1 MLASQSAVNIA
12 VRVTAAQALKTLNAL
27 NLNLQ
32 KIEISGMGAGTVLD
46 AIAGASA
53 GVTAGL
59 RGASVEAALLA
70 RNLALISKSGGPAAK
85 RLVDVGVG
93 AELAGPA
100 MLTASVSAAA
110 LSRVMGPLAVQSAVV
125 ANSLRTLA
133 TVSNTSAVAQAKA
146 DAIRQASADKS
157 AASQI
162 LAAEKVRAARAKT
175 DAAVKIADNA
185 VVASDSKV
193 AASAARTSA
202 EITAA
207 QAKADAARER
217 SAAVAASSAAAIAA
231 ANSRAAASAASTAA
245 AGSAGALGGAAAG
258 AAGAAASR
266 GLMGIGGGIDQ
277 ASEKMRSFG
286 SKTQWTGRQL
296 AVNFTAPLLLAGG
309 AAIKW
314 GNDQEKAWTMVRKV
328 YGDGSQEQLAQSD
341 QVRQKLDMLSTTYG
355 KNREDIY
362 TVAEAWASLGMT
374 GGSLANATQTTVEAA
389 VMGNMSLE
397 KSTEGLIAIQAQF
410 KLTTT
415 EAKTALMEMNA
426 IANQG
431 PLELG
436 PLIDGM
442 ARSGSAA
449 RDAGLSVSQLAGLLE
464 TLSPATGTATTAGN
478 GLRSILASIIAPSSA
493 AAGEMEKYG
502 FTLQKWQDD
511 AVPVIDRIKEMGNV
525 YTRMDADQKI
535 AFDRFV
541 VGKFQLQRF
550 GEVLS
555 TINDENGEFAKAMRA
570 TADSV
575 TDSSGKLVEGSNALK
590 VWNSEMQ
597 IVMESDPQKFAQMWQ
612 QIKNSLVDAFKPMVP
627 ILLNIVLV
635 IAQMFKWF
643 AALPDPVKKF
653 AIYALALLAVIG
665 PFIMVGASLVLLL
678 GSLGTGFVW
687 AAAGVAAFGS
697 RLLWVF
703 SKGTMGTMPT
713 MFAKLSM
720 LFSIFQVHVG
730 LAGMRIAAIWT
741 AMWSAI
747 VTRSVAGSA
756 LVSRI
761 WLAFWGKSWKI
772 SAGGAAANSG
782 IIGKLWTWILSTY
795 SRGVGLVSRLWGMLW
810 VSKARASATGA
821 AANSGIIQL
830 FFARLG
836 MLYSGALTA
845 LAGLWAKFWVTKGRV
860 SAGGAAANSGIIQVF
875 FARLAVMYT
884 TGTAALAARWAALQ
898 LFMARATATGAVA
911 VALRWDTLMLWMQ
924 TAMIPMVRNV
934 AAMMM
939 LLMTNLGRI
948 IAMSAMTL
956 VRTLVVPIVSAIGT
970 AVAAIAA
977 FLGIPVWAVLAIIA
991 VVALAIAAIVKWRTQ
1006 IWDAIK
1012 AIGRWFA
1019 QLPGVIGRALVG
1031 AWKAIV
1037 EVGKRIRQSLSDAFN
1052 PWQRHSPSLVDNV
1065 QSGTD
1070 AIISAYANAGSVV
1083 RREMQDAKDAV
1094 AAFSKTSAGLTANA
1108 EQVKF
1113 DENRAKIGEVDPGSL
1128 GLFDNLR
1135 NQQKTLQAQID
1146 TVNRAVEN
1154 QKGVVTQWQDRIKL
1168 ADKDIESLN
1177 KRLAELQKVVDRT
1190 SEALS
1195 AAKSQLEEFSNAQ
1208 ITGTRAAS
1216 DAIFEN
1222 EMAQKRLRLEIMRL
1236 EETGGAID
1244 DIRDKYQRL
1253 QGDIETL
1260 TGRREELR
1268 AGGAGSDILATY
1280 DKMIADL
1287 RKQQGNLAQGG
1298 TDKISKAQ
1306 DALKKLQ
1313 DQAEKMD
1320 LENSLKF
1327 DPLNRQIERMTSN
1340 VKEMPFG
1347 VIVAGITASKA
1358 AVEAATTANE
1368 RATTAY
1374 NEQKTIIDA
1383 ATEARDSM
1391 NDQMSTEQDR
1401 LDALVKIQD
1410 ELKEAYDSVT
1420 EAMNVA
1426 VQAADTLIEK
1436 QEAAAKAA
1444 EKGEE
1449 AVDGLG
1455 SALDSLGDP
1464 EIGLPDPESLDLE
1477 KWAEEFENTLN
1488 AEFEGI
1494 SLNPFKDV
1502 QWGEMGKTII
1512 RGIGKAFGGADLEA
1526 EFAKAFQPGTGGIDW
1541 GPWIVGGERGQS
1553 WGDFFTG
1560 VWNDMVGGV
1569 VTALMGKDIGVIF
1582 RNGIEE
1588 GSGGIDW
1595 SAIFLGTAGDRTLI
1609 GSVVDFFGIA
1619 TQWGKDIINGLG
1631 QGISD
1636 ILADPWK
1643 WVAEHITG
1651 PIGDAFKSLFGIH
1664 SPSTVFAEW
1673 GGDMIR
1679 GLGEGLANTIQGV
1692 LDWFAALPQRILDA
1706 LGDLGAWLG
1715 GKFSEALAWVRDHLP
1730 EWAQGI
1736 FDWFVNLP
1744 QNTVNAIGDLGSWLG
1759 GKFSDAL
1766 GWVRDH
1772 LPEWAQGIFDWFVNL
1787 PGNVVGALGDART
1800 WLVETGKNVLEGL
1813 FDGMGGFIDKLKRW
1827 VADKVPSAIRGP
1839 VESALG
1845 IHSPSRVFMGI
1856 GRNVGEGLI
1865 LGLQSKQDGVMSA
1878 AQTLADQVGSVV
1890 VPNMKLDNLTKQ
1902 STSTPSVAGGAALSA
1917 APKLDPI
1924 SQAPTQTAAL
1934 AQGAQQAMTAY
1945 QTATGGQLTSIKD
1958 DYATVFETI
1967 KTDTVGKVTEMTNG
1981 QLLVT
1986 GTGNAA
1992 LTAQQAAYSVTAVAG
2007 QTLLKD
2013 NIIGVQS
2020 KMAAGLS
2027 AVTAASGADLTK
2039 IMSGTRDSLGGL
2051 ATDTNQIVSGQFD
2064 NMSANLASTFNDG
2077 IAPVFAAFGPMLDQ
2091 TAGWFSS
2098 TVENIGGIWSGIQG
2112 QTAEPARF
2120 VINRVYNDGIKS
2132 AWNNVNGWL
2141 GLAPLPDF
2149 VAPFETGGLVNRA
2162 NLVNPRTPRSVVN
2175 GGKLSGTSTGDK
2187 TLFAG
2192 KGGEYVLTEK
2202 MTKDVGLGR
2211 LEAWRRAANSGKST
2225 EGAASTFLEPVLAR
2239 ATGGPI
2245 RPGVIDE
2252 VYKQLQGKKNSPYDY
2267 GGGGGTRGYDCS
2279 GWTGAVH
2286 KILTGGSPV
2295 GRIWTT
2301 ESNFPS
2307 FGYKRGKDGYWS
2319 MGVHN
2324 GGGGM
2329 NSHTAGTLD
2338 GTNFESGG
2346 AHNTSTWGGPAAGT
2360 IHPQF
2365 ENQWYLPELGGVFQ
2379 GTAGGGSGPSMLQR
2393 VEEAYKAV
2401 MDPIKSMVPSGP
2413 GGMGAF
2419 PGQAMGKFDTDV
2431 WGFLSGKA
2439 GEYDAANASMGNIA
2453 YDLTAGVEQWRG
2465 TVKQALGMLGLPLS
2479 LDETVLRRMQQESS
2493 GNPNAINLTDSN
2505 AMAGTPSKGLMQV
2518 IDPTFLAHK
2527 MAGYD
2532 NIWAPLDNI
2541 LASLRYAQSRYGS
2554 VEAAYN
2560 QSGGYD
2566 DGGLA
2571 VGKGFLAKNVI
2582 APERV
2587 LDPRETVAFENLIP
2601 LASKLLNGG
2610 GAGAVST
2617 ASAIDIV
2624 AQGVTEAFTGA
2635 SSNQVGRAITGSSL
2649 DALDGWAQSWDPLFY
2664 DATANAS
2671 NAVATSTDKVAS
2683 ATDKVASTLGIGLD
2697 GMTKSL
2703 ANFTAIGEQISG
2715 AVSAMVVLAQAS
2727 IAGSQGEEIDWG
2739 AVGGAVNGLLSA
2751 GAGLLQMIPDQQ
2763 AEYWSEVDTTN
2774 MTPAEKKAAKAAL
2787 DSANIQKGML
2797 QFVKDAGPSI
2807 LNGLGSIA
2815 AGVGTVVTT
2824 MAPLIPIAAAMAAT
2838 GNIAGAALALLPGI
2852 LTSILTLVPL
2862 IIQAITQIVPAL
2874 ITAIIKFFAGFMP
2887 GAERAYADYAS
2898 ASEAA
2903 AGAQAKNEASTAKKA
2918 SDDAKAAAGSH
2929 VADGDKVTVNL
2940 YGDISMPNVRT
2951 AGDASE
2957 IIDYLAS
2964 IPN

>member
-32 KIEISGMGAGTVLD
+32 KIEVSGMGAGTVLD

-175 DAAVKIADNA
+175 DAAVRIADNA
-185 VVASDSKV
+185 IVASDSKV

-328 YGDGSQEQLAQSD
+328 YGDGSEEQLAESD
-341 QVRQKLDMLSTTYG
+341 RVRSSLDMLSTTYG

-362 TVAEAWASLGMT
+362 GVAEAWASLGMT

-464 TLSPATGTATTAGN
+464 TLSPATGTASTAGN
-478 GLRSILASIIAPSSA
+478 GLRSILASIIAPSTA
-493 AAGEMEKYG
+493 ASKEMAKYG

-570 TADSV
+570 TGDSV
-575 TDSSGKLVEGSNALK
+575 VDANGKLVEGSSALK

-597 IVMESDPQKFAQMWQ
+597 VVMESDPQKFAQMWQ
-612 QIKNSLVDAFKPMVP
+612 VIKNSLVDAFKPMVP
-627 ILLNIVLV
+627 ILINIVLV
-635 IAQMFKWF
+635 IAKMFKWF

-665 PFIMVGASLVLLL
+665 PFIMIGASLVLLL
-678 GSLGTGFVW
+678 GSLGTGFVY
-687 AAAGVAAFGS
+687 AATAVAAFGT
-697 RLLWVF
+697 RLLWLAT
-703 SKGTMGTMPT
+703 GGAMGTMPT
-713 MFAKLSM
+713 MFAKLSL
-720 LFSIFQVHVG
+720 LFSMFQVQVG

-741 AMWSAI
+741 AMWGAI

-845 LAGLWAKFWVTKGRV
+845 LSGLWAKFWVTKGRV

-898 LFMARATATGAVA
+898 LFMARATATGAIA
-911 VALRWDTLMLWMQ
+911 VALRWGTLMLWMQ

-977 FLGIPVWAVLAIIA
+977 FLGIPVWAVIAIIA

-1012 AIGRWFA
+1012 AIGRWFG

-1208 ITGTRAAS
+1208 VTGTRAAS

-1444 EKGEE
+1444 KDGEE

-1464 EIGLPDPESLDLE
+1464 EIGLPDPESLDLDQ
-1477 KWAEEFENTLN
+1477 WAKDFEDTLN
-1488 AEFEGI
+1488 AEFEGL

-1512 RGIGKAFGGADLEA
+1512 RGIGKAIGGADVEA

-1541 GPWIVGGERGQS
+1541 GPWLVGGERGQS

-1560 VWNDMVGGV
+1560 IWNDMVGGV
-1569 VTALMGKDIGVIF
+1569 VTALVGKDIGVIF
-1582 RNGIEE
+1582 RNGIEQ

-1595 SAIFLGTAGDRTLI
+1595 GAIFLGTAGDRTLI
-1609 GSVVDFFGIA
+1609 GNVVDFFGIA
-1619 TQWGKDIINGLG
+1619 KSWGGDIINGLG
-1631 QGISD
+1631 QGIAD

-1651 PIGDAFKSLFGIH
+1651 PIGDAFKSLFGIN

-1673 GGDMIR
+1673 GGDLIDGLAV
-1679 GLGEGLANTIQGV
+1679 GLGEKIGDV
-1692 LDWFAALPQRILDA
+1692 LLWFGELPGKVFTAI
-1706 LGDLGAWLG
+1706 GDLGGWIG
-1715 GKFSEALAWVRDHLP
+1715 RKFSEALTWVRDNLP
-1730 EWAQGI
+1730 GWAQGV

-1744 QNTVNAIGDLGSWLG
+1744 GNVVTAIGDLGGWLG

-1766 GWVRDH
+1766 AAVRDN
-1772 LPEWAQGIFDWFVNL
+1772 LPGWAQGIFDWFVNL
-1787 PGNVVGALGDART
+1787 PGNIVGALGDART

-1845 IHSPSRVFMGI
+1845 IQSPSRVFMGI

-1865 LGLQSKQDGVMSA
+1865 LGLQSKQDGVISA
-1878 AQTLADQVGSVV
+1878 AQTLANQVGSVV
-1890 VPNMKLDNLTKQ
+1890 VPNMKLGNLT
-1902 STSTPSVAGGAALSA
+1902 SPTASTPSINGGANTA
-1917 APKLDPI
+1917 AKPKLDPI
-1924 SQAPTQTAAL
+1924 SQAPTQTAAM
-1934 AQGAQQAMTAY
+1934 ATGAQKAMAAY
-1945 QTATGGQLTSIKD
+1945 AVTTGGQLTAVKD
-1958 DYATVFETI
+1958 DYANIFETI
-1967 KTDTVGKVTEMTNG
+1967 KLDTVGKVTDMTAG
-1981 QLLVT
+1981 QLSVT

-1992 LTAQQAAYSVTAVAG
+1992 LVAQQAAFSLTTTNG

-2013 NIIGVQS
+2013 NVIGIQS

-2027 AVTAASGADLTK
+2027 AVTAASGTDLTK
-2039 IMSGTRDSLGGL
+2039 IMSGTRDSLAGL
-2051 ATDTNQIVSGQFD
+2051 ATDTNQLVSGQFD
-2064 NMSANLASTFNDG
+2064 SLAGNLATTFNDG
-2077 IAPVFAAFGPMLDQ
+2077 IAPVFASFGPMLG
-2091 TAGWFSS
+2091 ALESSFAS
-2098 TVENIGGIWSGIQG
+2098 TVDNVGAVWGGINEKV
-2112 QTAEPARF
+2112 AAPARF
-2120 VINRVYNDGIKS
+2120 VINDVYNDGIRG
-2132 AWNNVNGWL
+2132 AWNQFNGFL
-2141 GLAPLPDF
+2141 GLPALDEH
-2149 VAPFETGGLVNRA
+2149 VARF
-2162 NLVNPRTPRSVVN
+2162 
-2175 GGKLSGTSTGDK
+2175 
-2187 TLFAG
+2187 
-2192 KGGEYVLTEK
+2192 
-2202 MTKDVGLGR
+2202 
-2211 LEAWRRAANSGKST
+2211 
-2225 EGAASTFLEPVLAR
+2225 
-2239 ATGGPI
+2239 ATGGSVHGKGTGTSDSIPALLSK
-2245 RPGVIDE
+2245 GEHVITARE
-2252 VYKQLQGKKNSPYDY
+2252 VAGAGGHAAIEATRKYWRAGKVGAFAKGGPVDVKAPAWA
-2267 GGGGGTRGYDCS
+2267 GGGG
-2279 GWTGAVH
+2279 
-2286 KILTGGSPV
+2286 
-2295 GRIWTT
+2295 
-2301 ESNFPS
+2301 ESNLQPAAILARRNIHMYWPEIGTIGGYRAQDPYPDHPS
-2307 FGYKRGKDGYWS
+2307 GLALDIMTGDPIGTEVNNWLHAQKDALALNYTIWRQFYKPA
-2319 MGVHN
+2319 
-2324 GGGGM
+2324 GGGGNM
-2329 NSHTAGTLD
+2329 MEDRGSVTQNHYDHIHALFNANGVAGI
-2338 GTNFESGG
+2338 SAGG
-2346 AHNTSTWGGPAAGT
+2346 VGGGPTVAMDQVVRDAIMAKMDSVAARA
-2360 IHPQF
+2360 PQ
-2365 ENQWYLPELGGVFQ
+2365 L
-2379 GTAGGGSGPSMLQR
+2379 AGGIGQWIPKSIEKGRNGLLDKLVPLAAAATVAMSGAGDIGSAESWRPMAMEAMRRNGFDADNKSQVDAMLRQI
-2393 VEEAYKAV
+2393 
-2401 MDPIKSMVPSGP
+2401 MS
-2413 GGMGAF
+2413 
-2419 PGQAMGKFDTDV
+2419 
-2431 WGFLSGKA
+2431 
-2439 GEYDAANASMGNIA
+2439 
-2453 YDLTAGVEQWRG
+2453 
-2465 TVKQALGMLGLPLS
+2465 
-2479 LDETVLRRMQQESS
+2479 ESS
-2493 GNPNAINLTDSN
+2493 GDPRAVQQVMDVNSGGNEAAGLLQIAKGTWPGVRDPSLVDDRFDPWANMNGALRYYRGRYGNDLTTN
-2505 AMAGTPSKGLMQV
+2505 WGKG
-2518 IDPTFLAHK
+2518 I
-2527 MAGYD
+2527 GYD
-2532 NIWAPLDNI
+2532 
-2541 LASLRYAQSRYGS
+2541 Q
-2554 VEAAYN
+2554 
-2560 QSGGYD
+2560 GGIAN
-2566 DGGLA
+2566 GI
-2571 VGKGFLAKNVI
+2571 GFMPKYTI
-2582 APERV
+2582 KPERV

-2601 LASKLLNGG
+2601 LASQLLSGG
-2610 GAGAVST
+2610 TGGNMSAAAAIEIVSAGVSN
-2617 ASAIDIV
+2617 
-2624 AQGVTEAFTGA
+2624 AFTGQGGTEVA
-2635 SSNQVGRAITGSSL
+2635 RAITGSSL

-2664 DATANAS
+2664 DATATAS
-2671 NAVATSTDKVAS
+2671 NAVADAAKGVAS
-2683 ATDKVASTLGIGLD
+2683 ATDKVSSTLGIGLD

-2703 ANFTAIGEQISG
+2703 ANFTAVGEQISS

-2727 IAGSQGEEIDWG
+2727 IAAGNGEEVDWG
-2739 AVGGAVNGLLSA
+2739 AVGGAVNGILAA
-2751 GAGLLQMIPDQQ
+2751 GAGLLEMIPDQQ
-2763 AEYWSEVDTTN
+2763 AEYWSEVDTTA
-2774 MTPAEKKAAKAAL
+2774 MTPEQRKAAKAQL
-2787 DSANIQKGML
+2787 DAANFGKGML

-2918 SDDAKAAAGSH
+2918 SDDAKAAAGAH

>member
-12 VRVTAAQALKTLNAL
+12 VRVTAAKALATLASL

-32 KIEISGMGAGTVLD
+32 KVEVSGMAAGTVLD

-59 RGASVEAALLA
+59 RGASVEAAMLA
-70 RNLALISKSGGPAAK
+70 RNLALISKSGGTTAK
-85 RLVDVGVG
+85 RLVDIGVG

-100 MLTASVSAAA
+100 MLTMSTSAAA
-110 LSRVMGPLAVQSAVV
+110 LSRVMGPLAIQSTMV

-133 TVSNTSAVAQAKA
+133 TASNTSAVAQAKA

-157 AASQI
+157 AAAQI
-162 LAAEKVRAARAKT
+162 LAAEKVRAARART
-175 DAAVKIADNA
+175 DAAVRVADNS
-185 VVASDSKV
+185 VIASDGKV

-202 EITAA
+202 EITAS

-231 ANSRAAASAASTAA
+231 ANSRAAASAATA
-245 AGSAGALGGAAAG
+245 AAAG
-258 AAGAAASR
+258 AAGAAGAGAAGAGAAGAAAAR

-328 YGDGSQEQLAQSD
+328 YGDGSQEQLAESD
-341 QVRQKLDMLSTTYG
+341 RVREKLDMLSTTYG
-355 KNREDIY
+355 KNREEIY
-362 TVAEAWASLGMT
+362 TTAEAWASLGMT
-374 GGSLANATQTTVEAA
+374 GGSLANATQTSVEAA

-426 IANQG
+426 IANEG

-449 RDAGLSVSQLAGLLE
+449 RDAGLSVAQLAGLLE

-555 TINDENGEFAKAMRA
+555 TINDENGEFAKAMRN

-575 TDSSGKLVEGSNALK
+575 TDSSGKLMEGSNALK

-612 QIKNSLVDAFKPMVP
+612 VIKNSLVDAFKPMVP
-627 ILLNIVLV
+627 VLLNIVLV
-635 IAQMFKWF
+635 IAKMFKWF

-653 AIYALALLAVIG
+653 SIYALALLAVIG

-678 GSLGTGFVW
+678 GSLGTGFIY
-687 AAAGVAAFGS
+687 AAAGVAALG
-697 RLLWVF
+697 R
-703 SKGTMGTMPT
+703 G
-713 MFAKLSM
+713 
-720 LFSIFQVHVG
+720 
-730 LAGMRIAAIWT
+730 IA
-741 AMWSAI
+741 
-747 VTRSVAGSA
+747 
-756 LVSRI
+756 
-761 WLAFWGKSWKI
+761 WLASGKLFGVMAGLFGRLVGIVAIAGTKINMLWARTWAILTGQNIAGAARNTTIWSKFWVTKGRV

-782 IIGKLWTWILSTY
+782 IIQ
-795 SRGVGLVSRLWGMLW
+795 V
-810 VSKARASATGA
+810 
-821 AANSGIIQL
+821 
-830 FFARLG
+830 FFARVATMYVAVLPKF
-836 MLYSGALTA
+836 AA
-845 LAGLWAKFWVTKGRV
+845 LWAKFWVTKGRV

-875 FARLAVMYT
+875 FARVATMYT
-884 TGTAALAARWAALQ
+884 TATAAIAARWVALQ
-898 LFMARATATGAVA
+898 VFLARTTATGSAAVA
-911 VALRWDTLMLWMQ
+911 ARWGALMLWMQ
-924 TAMIPMVRNV
+924 TAMVPMVRNV
-934 AAMMM
+934 AAMML

-977 FLGIPVWAVLAIIA
+977 FLGIPVWAVIAIIA
-991 VVALAIAAIVKWRTQ
+991 VVALAIAAIIKWRTQ

-1012 AIGRWFA
+1012 AIGRWFG

-1065 QSGTD
+1065 RSGTD
-1070 AIISAYANAGSVV
+1070 AIIAAYGDAGSVV
-1083 RREMQDAKDAV
+1083 RREMSAARDAV
-1094 AAFSKTSAGLTANA
+1094 VAFSKTSAGLTANA
-1108 EQVKF
+1108 DQVKF
-1113 DENRAKIGEVDPGSL
+1113 QENRDKISAVDPGSVP
-1128 GLFDNLR
+1128 LFDNLR

-1146 TVNRAVEN
+1146 VVNRAVEN

-1195 AAKSQLEEFSNAQ
+1195 TAKSQLEEFSNAQ
-1208 ITGTRAAS
+1208 ITGTQAAS

-1244 DIRDKYQRL
+1244 DIADKYQRL

-1260 TGRREELR
+1260 SGRREELR

-1313 DQAEKMD
+1313 SQAEKMD

-1327 DPLNRQIERMTSN
+1327 DPLNRQIEKMTSN

-1358 AVEAATTANE
+1358 AVEAATTAND

-1383 ATEARDSM
+1383 ATEARDGM
-1391 NDQMSTEQDR
+1391 NDRMAEEQDR

-1426 VQAADTLIEK
+1426 VEAADVLTEK
-1436 QEAAAKAA
+1436 QEKAAKAA
-1444 EKGEE
+1444 EAGTE
-1449 AVDGLG
+1449 AVDELG

-1477 KWAEEFENTLN
+1477 QWAKDFEDTLN
-1488 AEFEGI
+1488 AEFEDI

-1512 RGIGKAFGGADLEA
+1512 RGIGKAIGGADVEA

-1541 GPWIVGGERGQS
+1541 GPWLVGGERGQS

-1560 VWNDMVGGV
+1560 IWNDMVGGV
-1569 VTALMGKDIGVIF
+1569 VTALVGKDIGVIF

-1595 SAIFLGTAGDRTLI
+1595 SAIFLGAEGDRTLI
-1609 GSVVDFFGIA
+1609 GKVVDFFSIA
-1619 TQWGKDIINGLG
+1619 KSWGGDIINGLG
-1631 QGISD
+1631 QGIAD

-1643 WVAEHITG
+1643 WVADHITG

-1673 GGDMIR
+1673 GGDLIDGLAV
-1679 GLGEGLANTIQGV
+1679 GLGEKIGDVLLWFGELPGKVFTAIGDLGGWIGRKFSEALTWVRDNLPGWAQGV
-1692 LDWFAALPQRILDA
+1692 FDWFVNLPGNVVTAI
-1706 LGDLGAWLG
+1706 GDLGAWLG
-1715 GKFSEALAWVRDHLP
+1715 GKFSDALDWVRD
-1730 EWAQGI
+1730 
-1736 FDWFVNLP
+1736 
-1744 QNTVNAIGDLGSWLG
+1744 
-1759 GKFSDAL
+1759 
-1766 GWVRDH
+1766 R

-1787 PGNVVGALGDART
+1787 PGNIVGALGDART

-1865 LGLQSKQDGVMSA
+1865 LGLQSKQDGVISA
-1878 AQTLADQVGSVV
+1878 AQTLANQVGSVV
-1890 VPNMKLDNLTKQ
+1890 VPNMKLDNLT
-1902 STSTPSVAGGAALSA
+1902 SPTASTPSINGGANTA
-1917 APKLDPI
+1917 AKPKLDPI
-1924 SQAPTQTAAL
+1924 SQAPTETAKL
-1934 AQGAQQAMTAY
+1934 AAGAQQAMTAY
-1945 QTATGGQLTSIKD
+1945 QTATGGQLDAIHS
-1958 DYATVFETI
+1958 DYAGTFEAI
-1967 KTDTVGKVTEMTNG
+1967 KTETVAKVSEMTTG

-1986 GTGNAA
+1986 STGNAA
-1992 LTAQQAAYSVTAVAG
+1992 LTAQQAAYSVTTVAG

-2013 NIIGVQS
+2013 NVIGIQS

-2027 AVTAASGADLTK
+2027 AVTAASGTDLTK
-2039 IMSGTRDSLGGL
+2039 IMSGTRDSLAGL
-2051 ATDTNQIVSGQFD
+2051 ATDTNQQISGQFN
-2064 NMSANLASTFNDG
+2064 NMSSNIATTFNDG

-2091 TAGWFSS
+2091 TAGWFAS
-2098 TVENIGGIWSGIQG
+2098 TVDNIGGIWSGIQG

-2162 NLVNPRTPRSVVN
+2162 NLVNPRTPRSVVS
-2175 GGKLSGTSTGDK
+2175 GGKLSGSSTGDK

-2379 GTAGGGSGPSMLQR
+2379 GTAGGGSGPTMMQR

-2401 MDPIKSMVPSGP
+2401 MDPIKAAVPSGP

-2419 PGQAMGKFDTDV
+2419 PGQALGKFDGDV

-2439 GEYDAANASMGNIA
+2439 NEYDAANASMGNIA
-2453 YDLTAGVEQWRG
+2453 YDLSAGVEQWRG
-2465 TVKQALGMLGLPLS
+2465 TVKQALSMLGLPAS
-2479 LDETVLRRMQQESS
+2479 LDEPTLRRMQQESG
-2493 GNPNAINLTDSN
+2493 GNPNAINLTDIN
-2505 AMAGTPSKGLMQV
+2505 AQNGTPSKGLMQV

-2554 VEAAYN
+2554 VEAAYG
-2560 QSGGYD
+2560 QAGGYD
-2566 DGGLA
+2566 DGGIA
-2571 VGKGFLAKNVI
+2571 RGKGFLAKNVI

-2601 LASKLLNGG
+2601 LASKLLNGS
-2610 GAGAVST
+2610 GAGSVST
-2617 ASAIDIV
+2617 ASAVDIV
-2624 AQGVTEAFTGA
+2624 EQGVTAAFTG
-2635 SSNQVGRAITGSSL
+2635 NPEVGRAITGSSL

-2664 DATANAS
+2664 DATATAS
-2671 NAVATSTDKVAS
+2671 NAVADAAKGVAS
-2683 ATDKVASTLGIGLD
+2683 ATDKVSSTLGIGLD

-2703 ANFTAIGEQISG
+2703 ANFTAVGEQISS

-2727 IAGSQGEEIDWG
+2727 IAAGNGEEVDWG
-2739 AVGGAVNGLLSA
+2739 AVGGAVNGILAA
-2751 GAGLLQMIPDQQ
+2751 GAGLLEMIPDQQ
-2763 AEYWSEVDTTN
+2763 AEYWSEVDTTA
-2774 MTPAEKKAAKAAL
+2774 MTPEQRKAAKAQL
-2787 DSANIQKGML
+2787 DAANFGKGLL
-2797 QFVKDAGPSI
+2797 QFAKDAGPSI
-2807 LNGLGSIA
+2807 LNGIGSIA
-2815 AGVGTVVTT
+2815 AGVGSVVTT

-2852 LTSILTLVPL
+2852 LTSILTMVPL

-2887 GAERAYADYAS
+2887 GAERAYADYTA

-2903 AGAQAKNEASTAKKA
+2903 SGAQAKTEANNAKKA
-2918 SDDAKAAAGSH
+2918 ADDAKAAAGAH
-2929 VADGDKVTVNL
+2929 VANGDKVTVNL